1 MATVTK
7 TKGRLKYIE
16 PNDLAALYGVKM
28 ANGKVI
34 NSENS
39 YVDNVTWDPEDM
51 NMSVDLQVI
60 MPNREDCGQIS
71 FNNVFAVEINN
82 DNSSA
87 IGRYVS
93 FLQGSGFNDKN
104 GNNVGNE
111 LTTSYTDASYIEL
124 RNNNESNKECVGI

>member
-28 ANGKVI
+28 ANGKAI

-39 YVDNVTWDPEDM
+39 YVDNVTWNPEDM

-82 DNSSA
+82 DNSHVS
-87 IGRYVS
+87 YVRA
-93 FLQGSGFNDKN
+93 K
-104 GNNVGNE
+104 
-111 LTTSYTDASYIEL
+111 TPTMKH
-124 RNNNESNKECVGI
+124 RNIDNKKLIHKLLYHM